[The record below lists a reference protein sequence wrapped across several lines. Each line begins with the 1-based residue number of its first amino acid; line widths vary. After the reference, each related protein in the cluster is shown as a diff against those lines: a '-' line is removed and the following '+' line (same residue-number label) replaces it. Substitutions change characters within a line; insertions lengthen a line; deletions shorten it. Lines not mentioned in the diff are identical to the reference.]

1 MFFLILQLKGC
12 VLQTGYRIIG
22 IFYNMLLQLYAP
34 AKIKRHSTKKNQ
46 NFMYMSQEVTKWAE
60 EVQEKSKLLALTEDP
75 KTTKTNSQVQ
85 DKWPKAASKGA

>member
-1 MFFLILQLKGC
+1 
-12 VLQTGYRIIG
+12 
-22 IFYNMLLQLYAP
+22 
-34 AKIKRHSTKKNQ
+34 
-46 NFMYMSQEVTKWAE
+46 MYMSQEVTKWAE